1 MPYQVLPG
9 LVIIS
14 LAFTLTGVGFGAIN
28 KRIARKEHQVR
39 GPRLGTFCVSP
50 PRAEELTL
58 ALHVFVCVFV
68 PRRRASCSC

>member
-28 KRIARKEHQVR
+28 KRVARKEHQVR
-39 GPRLGTFCVSP
+39 GPLLGALGRLRG
-50 PRAEELTL
+50 PRN
-58 ALHVFVCVFV
+58 
-68 PRRRASCSC
+68 